1 LGDLEEEVLA
11 GAEPEAIGNKQYL
24 SNFTSNMKK
33 SSITVILALLC
44 FFAYAQDIPDQPDFS
59 YPIGDYAGILTS
71 EQKEELSKKLKD
83 YEDSSS
89 TYIHIIT
96 VKTLDHKEVGA
107 FTRELF
113 NRWQMHA
120 KGKCI
125 LLVADLKE
133 HRYGI
138 AESAELENKI
148 PDEAAEMLEDKFIKP
163 NFREKRYYKGLEDA
177 TNCIIG
183 LISGTY
189 TLDQLKTENNSSVFV
204 LIVCMFL
211 SLFFVVPFIQFKSF
225 NNAHIGTK
233 KKDFVSTIMFMNSFG
248 AGSKSGYDDFSKS
261 NGTFVGRGFGGFGSG
276 GGGAAGSW

>member
-1 LGDLEEEVLA
+1 
-11 GAEPEAIGNKQYL
+11 
-24 SNFTSNMKK
+24 MKN
-33 SSITVILALLC
+33 SITLLLALVC
-44 FFAYAQDIPDQPDFS
+44 FLGYGQDIPEHPDFS

-83 YEDSSS
+83 YQDSTS

-96 VKTLDHKEVGA
+96 LKTLDHKEIA
-107 FTRELF
+107 PYTRELF
-113 NRWQMHA
+113 NKWEMQN

-125 LLVADLKE
+125 LLLADMKE

-138 AESAELENKI
+138 AESKELETKI
-148 PDEAAEMLEDKFIKP
+148 PDEAAEMLEDRFIKP

-189 TLDQLKTENNSSVFV
+189 TLDQLKTESNSSVFI

-211 SLFFVVPFIQFKSF
+211 ALFFVIPFIQFKSF
-225 NNAHIGTK
+225 KNAHIGTK
-233 KKDFVSTIMFMNSFG
+233 KQDFISTIMFMNSFG
-248 AGSKSGYDDFSKS
+248 AASKAGYDDFSKS
-261 NGTFVGRGFGGFGSG
+261 NGTFVGRGFGGFGNG
-276 GGGAAGSW
+276 GGGAAGTW

>member
-1 LGDLEEEVLA
+1 
-11 GAEPEAIGNKQYL
+11 
-24 SNFTSNMKK
+24 MKH
-33 SSITVILALLC
+33 SFTVIFALFY
-44 FFAYAQDIPDQPDFS
+44 FFACAQDIPQQPDFS
-59 YPIGDYAGILTS
+59 YPISDYAGILTS

-83 YEDSSS
+83 YQDSTS

-96 VKTLDHKEVGA
+96 VKTLNHKEVA
-107 FTRELF
+107 PYTRELF
-113 NRWQMHA
+113 NKWKMQS

-138 AESAELENKI
+138 AESPELENKI
-148 PDEAAEMLEDKFIKP
+148 PDEAAEMLEDRFIKP

-189 TLDQLKTENNSSVFV
+189 TLDQLKTESNGSVFV

-211 SLFFVVPFIQFKSF
+211 VLFFVIPFIQYKSFKS
-225 NNAHIGTK
+225 AHIGTK
-233 KKDFVSTIMFMNSFG
+233 RQDFVSGMMFMNSFG
-248 AGSKSGYDDFSKS
+248 AASKAGYDDFSKA
-261 NGTFVGRGFGGFGSG
+261 NGTFVGRGFGGFGGG
-276 GGGAAGSW
+276 GGGASGSW

>member
-1 LGDLEEEVLA
+1 
-11 GAEPEAIGNKQYL
+11 
-24 SNFTSNMKK
+24 MKY
-33 SSITVILALLC
+33 SFTVIFALVC
-44 FFAYAQDIPDQPDFS
+44 FFAYSQDIPQQPDFS

-71 EQKEELSKKLKD
+71 EQREELSKKLKD
-83 YEDSSS
+83 YEDSTS

-96 VKTLDHKEVGA
+96 VKTLDHKEVTS

-113 NRWQMHA
+113 NKWSMQQS

-148 PDEAAEMLEDKFIKP
+148 PDEAAEMLEDRFIKP

-189 TLDQLKTENNSSVFV
+189 SLEQLKTESNNSVFI

-211 SLFFVVPFIQFKSF
+211 ALFFIIPFIQYKSF
-225 NNAHIGTK
+225 KNAHIGTK
-233 KKDFVSTIMFMNSFG
+233 RKDFISSMLFMNSFG
-248 AGSKSGYDDFSKS
+248 AASKAGYDDFSKS
-261 NGTFVGRGFGGFGSG
+261 NGTFIGRGFGGFGGG
-276 GGGAAGSW
+276 GGGASGTW